1 MAEPK
6 NEKRMKQQK
15 PYYLFLT
22 LLGVAMLCLN
32 LLDAPSLS
40 DDVIYRFMWH
50 ADDSAPVEPI
60 RSLGDLFRSQW
71 THYLVT
77 NGRWVV
83 HLLAQAFLVF
93 IPPVVLQVLNTLLF
107 VLLVHLTS
115 VWLTA
120 DPARRLFAATLVSFF
135 VLVVFQG
142 LATTLLWDLGTFNYL
157 WVLTATMGLL
167 LWMRRQKERPLSV
180 ATVLLSPLAFFVG
193 CSHEGLSLP
202 MSIGFA
208 AYLFI
213 NRKEPTARRLTIPML
228 WYMVGTLCVLAS
240 PGIWNRSTEGISMM
254 NRLLSGAV
262 NLVFNMRVFWL
273 LLLTLAICWRRDKA
287 ATRKA
292 VSERLP
298 AFVALLAAVGIVVL
312 CGTNLERVCFFV
324 EFISM
329 TLLVGMLAMR
339 LGSLW
344 QKRLTVL
351 ACVVMLIMFVP
362 AYMVRQENLDCWR
375 KAEAQMMSPGRE
387 LIAVSCPVRG
397 ENRVMDYFRSHYVNP
412 CITFGYYCSYMAFD
426 STDVNMRCAAKL
438 YGKEKLV
445 FLPDDVVRRIEAD
458 TTAYA
463 QPELC
468 ADRSLYVWQLPESTT
483 AVSKVTFV
491 LDDEDLSRLMPHQ
504 RLLAYKEP
512 TYEVDDYRYE
522 VVEVS
527 GRPYLVFTRPM
538 TNIMRRLNHIEY
550 E

>member
-1 MAEPK
+1 
-6 NEKRMKQQK
+6 MKQLK

-32 LLDAPSLS
+32 LLDAPTLS
-40 DDVIYRFMWH
+40 DDMIYRFMWH
-50 ADDSAPVEPI
+50 EDESAPVEPI

-93 IPPVVLQVLNTLLF
+93 IPPVVLQVMNTLLF
-107 VLLVHLTS
+107 VMLVHLAS
-115 VWLTA
+115 CWLTA
-120 DPARRLFAATLVSFF
+120 DPARRLFAAVLVSFF
-135 VLVVFQG
+135 VLVVLRG
-142 LATTLLWDLGTFNYL
+142 LSTTMLWGLGTFNYL

-167 LWMRRQKERPLSV
+167 LWMRRIKERPLTV
-180 ATVLLSPLAFFVG
+180 ATVLLAPLAFFVG

-202 MSIGFA
+202 LCAGFA
-208 AYLFI
+208 AYLFM
-213 NRKEPTARRLTIPML
+213 NRKQPAARRLIIPML
-228 WYMVGTLCVLAS
+228 WYVAGTLCVLAS
-240 PGIWNRSTEGISMM
+240 PGIWSRSTEGISLM
-254 NRLLSGAV
+254 NRLISGGI

-273 LLLTLAICWRRDKA
+273 LLLTLVICWRRDKA

-292 VSERLP
+292 VSGRFP

-324 EFISM
+324 EFMSM
-329 TLLVGMLAMR
+329 LLLVELLAMR

-351 ACVVMLIMFVP
+351 ACVVMLLVLVP
-362 AYMVRQENLDCWR
+362 AYMVRSENYDCWR
-375 KAEAQMMSPGRE
+375 QAEAQMKSPDRE

-397 ENRVMDYFRSHYVNP
+397 ENKVMDYFRDHYVNP
-412 CITFGYYCSYMAFD
+412 SFTFGYYSSYMGFD
-426 STDVNMRCAAKL
+426 STDVNMRCAARL
-438 YGKEKLV
+438 YGKQKLI
-445 FLPDDVVRRIEAD
+445 FLPADVVNRICHDPA
-458 TTAYA
+458 AYA
-463 QPELC
+463 EPELS

-483 AVSKVTFV
+483 AVRKVTFV

-538 TNIMRRLNHIEY
+538 TNVMRRLNHIEY